1 LFSLEALGM
10 KFGLENITA
19 LLEHL
24 GNPHQQFASVH
35 IAGTNG
41 KGSVT
46 AVSHTAL
53 RRAGYRTARY
63 TSPHLERIEERF
75 VIDGAEV
82 GTADLAD
89 SVSVVRSAVETLI
102 DRGVLVAPPTFFECT
117 TAAAFEL
124 FRRAGVEIAVLEAG
138 LGGRL
143 DATNVVHP
151 IATAITTID
160 FDHQAQLGLTIEE
173 IASEKA
179 GIIKPGVPVIVGCLP
194 SAAEQVVA
202 DRACAVGAPLIRAC
216 GVPAP
221 PLVGTPRLPGVHQ
234 AKNAQVATMLLRS
247 LASGGFAVP
256 DEAIAYGVENVEWP
270 GRLELFRRDGVEVLL
285 DAAHNPAGAR
295 SLSTYLDEAGWTA
308 PTLVFAVMAD
318 KDIAGIL
325 GPLLPRVGLIVC
337 TTAPTPRA
345 VRAEDLARLVRGIAP
360 GRDVA
365 AIDDPADAL
374 AHACASSLRVV
385 AAGSM
390 FLIGP
395 LRGILR

>member
-1 LFSLEALGM
+1 
-10 KFGLENITA
+10 
-19 LLEHL
+19 
-24 GNPHQQFASVH
+24 
-35 IAGTNG
+35 
-41 KGSVT
+41 
-46 AVSHTAL
+46 
-53 RRAGYRTARY
+53 
-63 TSPHLERIEERF
+63 
-75 VIDGAEV
+75 
-82 GTADLAD
+82 
-89 SVSVVRSAVETLI
+89 
-102 DRGVLVAPPTFFECT
+102 
-117 TAAAFEL
+117 
-124 FRRAGVEIAVLEAG
+124 
-138 LGGRL
+138 
-143 DATNVVHP
+143 
-151 IATAITTID
+151 
-160 FDHQAQLGLTIEE
+160 
-173 IASEKA
+173 
-179 GIIKPGVPVIVGCLP
+179 
-194 SAAEQVVA
+194 
-202 DRACAVGAPLIRAC
+202 
-216 GVPAP
+216 
-221 PLVGTPRLPGVHQ
+221 
-234 AKNAQVATMLLRS
+234 MLLRS

-308 PTLVFAVMAD
+308 PTLVFAVMTD

-345 VRAEDLARLVRGIAP
+345 ARAEDLARLVRGIAP

-365 AIDDPADAL
+365 AIEDPADAL